1 MKITR
6 TKIAP
11 MDEHVDAVKQL
22 KAPRNV
28 SELRHIL
35 GLFQY
40 LCWLISG
47 YAKIAKCLFKKI
59 KKSVEAFT
67 WDNECQQ
74 AMNALIMTEKP
85 YLKPPIPNQGCEL
98 HTDTF
103 IKGVGCIL
111 LQKQEDGKWGVVGNC
126 SRTTRCLE
134 TRQGPFFLEL
144 LAICFGLHYFWIFIY
159 SQEVNI
165 ISDCQH

>member
-40 LCWLISG
+40 LC
-47 YAKIAKCLFKKI
+47 
-59 KKSVEAFT
+59 
-67 WDNECQQ
+67 
-74 AMNALIMTEKP
+74 
-85 YLKPPIPNQGCEL
+85 
-98 HTDTF
+98 
-103 IKGVGCIL
+103 
-111 LQKQEDGKWGVVGNC
+111 
-126 SRTTRCLE
+126 
-134 TRQGPFFLEL
+134 
-144 LAICFGLHYFWIFIY
+144 
-159 SQEVNI
+159 
-165 ISDCQH
+165 